1 MSIKYHYQPEELLK
15 GVSPKEAGLEYI
27 SCRRIELDS
36 NIQSLIVQTG
46 NREVV
51 FVVMAGKMDYDFNGR
66 AGTAIFKDMVYVP
79 WKNSITLSTPNK
91 ATVMEVG
98 ALSDRDTDFAHIA
111 FSEVAKNPNRHKV
124 YGFAETNC
132 LRHVYTFLGDDFNAA
147 RLMMGICQGN
157 PGGWTSW
164 PPHEHAEQREEI
176 YVYFDMNKGFGI
188 QLVYEDLDSPLYM
201 GIVRNGDMI
210 SIPRGYH
217 PNVGCPAGR
226 ICYIYVMA
234 ARKVDERKFLDL
246 HIQKDFG
253 SKFE

>member
-1 MSIKYHYQPEELLK
+1 MSIKYHYRPEELLK

-27 SCRRIELDS
+27 SCKRIELDS
-36 NIQSLIVQTG
+36 NTPSLIVQTG
-46 NREVV
+46 NQEVV
-51 FVVMAGKMDYDFNGR
+51 FVVTAGKVNYDFNEK

-79 WKNSITLSTPNK
+79 WKSRITLSTPRK
-91 ATVMEVG
+91 TVVMQVG
-98 ALSDRDTDFAHIA
+98 ALSDRNTDFAHIA
-111 FSEVAKNPNRHKV
+111 FSEVAKDPNRHKV
-124 YGFAETNC
+124 YGFGETNC

-147 RLMMGICQGN
+147 RLMVGICQGSI
-157 PGGWTSW
+157 GGWTSW

-176 YVYFDMNKGFGI
+176 YVYFDMGKEFGV
-188 QLVYEDLDSPLYM
+188 QLVYENLENPLYV
-201 GIVRNGDMI
+201 GIVWDGDMV

-226 ICYIYVMA
+226 ICYIYAMA
-234 ARKVDERKFLDL
+234 ARKAGERKFLDL